1 MIKGKHLLFILL
13 CHIMQSDQPEGIY
26 LRALPWMTIPA
37 CFTWLLNLLA
47 RVTAFIS
54 LLLMWQKFK
63 TYFVAHLIGL
73 IMILGGWTLSIVNVG
88 LDRGVYGIMPNGVA
102 QKTLFTTPTILGLVL
117 VILGAYFPEIWISI
131 KNRKAKV

>member
-1 MIKGKHLLFILL
+1 
-13 CHIMQSDQPEGIY
+13 
-26 LRALPWMTIPA
+26 
-37 CFTWLLNLLA
+37 
-47 RVTAFIS
+47 
-54 LLLMWQKFK
+54 MWQKFK